1 MRRIITLAAVV
12 VLVLSACGGDDAST
26 SDSDSSSGDSGSQ
39 GAPAGGDVADRQP
52 AGQATVTVDGQEFTL
67 TEPGALECTVTPDAI
82 TFSFRIGDNEITLGA
97 GANLYDAGWLG
108 SIDLRIANPAGEA
121 GPVNYFP
128 DLATNGVGIVVD
140 GDSMSYSG
148 PMQKQPANDG
158 TNPPPVDV
166 GDGTIS
172 VTCG

>member
-1 MRRIITLAAVV
+1 MHRIITLAAAV
-12 VLVLSACGGDDAST
+12 VLVLAACGGDDAST
-26 SDSDSSSGDSGSQ
+26 SDSNSSSGNSGSQ
-39 GAPAGGDVADRQP
+39 GALASGDVANRQP

-67 TEPGALECTVTPDAI
+67 TEPGALECTITPDAI
-82 TFSFRIGDNEITLGA
+82 TFSFRIGGNEITLGA

-108 SIDLRIANPAGEA
+108 NVDLRIANPVGEA

-128 DLATNGVGIVVD
+128 DLATKSDGIAVD
-140 GDSMSYSG
+140 GNSMSYSG
-148 PMQKQPANDG
+148 PMQKRPANDG

>member
-1 MRRIITLAAVV
+1 MGRIITLTTAV
-12 VLVLSACGGDDAST
+12 VLVLAACGGEDAST
-26 SDSDSSSGDSGSQ
+26 QSDSSSGDSESQ
-39 GAPAGGDVADRQP
+39 GAPASGDVVNRQP
-52 AGQATVTVDGQEFTL
+52 AGQATVTVDGQDFTL
-67 TEPGALECTVTPDAI
+67 TEPGALECTVMPDAI
-82 TFSFRIGDNEITLGA
+82 TFSFRIGDNETTLGA

-128 DLATNGVGIVVD
+128 DLAANIDGVAID

-148 PMQKQPANDG
+148 PMQKRPANDG
-158 TNPPPVDV
+158 SNPPPVDV